1 MELHMSLAL
10 KQQVLTDWV
19 KSNRVPNALC
29 VTLTEK
35 QFVNGIQLDGI
46 RSDQNFRH
54 FLNLLNRK
62 VYKSAFTRFKRS
74 LNIITVKEVSSAGRH
89 HRHCMLE
96 KPIHISL
103 EDFSDLIQHC
113 WTSTDFGYEH
123 IHITEPYH
131 EDGWYNYILKTRTK
145 TDLLT
150 SIDWNNTYVPNH

>member
-1 MELHMSLAL
+1 MKHQSQHAL
-10 KQQVLTDWV
+10 MDWINTH
-19 KSNRVPNALC
+19 KVPNALC

-62 VYKSAFTRFKRS
+62 VYKSSFTRFKRS
-74 LNIITVKEVSSAGRH
+74 LYILTVKEVPASGRH

-96 KPIHISL
+96 KPQHVSL
-103 EDFSDLIQHC
+103 EHFKNLIHEC

-131 EDGWYNYILKTRTK
+131 EEGWYNYILKTRTK
-145 TDLLT
+145 SDFLT
-150 SIDWNNTYVPNH
+150 SIDWNNIHVPAH